1 VASDVWLAIAYGVAY
16 MAIIL
21 LGAVVVFERRD
32 FR

>member
-1 VASDVWLAIAYGVAY
+1 VWLAIAYGVAY

-21 LGAVVVFERRD
+21 LGGVVVFERRD